1 MFNLFKNKN
10 QPPLQSSGVLRVIG
24 DRSSGKTTYMAS
36 LARWPNADPDNP
48 VQAVTAVNE
57 GGEDL
62 LSKAQNILEQGLE
75 LERTPLETTVS
86 DVNDCT
92 LQITL
97 KEKKIGS
104 KLLNLNI
111 SSKDYSG
118 EFFDDLLHRGKNT
131 QLDDYLEDCLQCNGI
146 MFLVD
151 GSSRRKD
158 LEYANGLDKLLLA
171 LDRNDLGGSKRRI
184 ALVLNKCEQSDL
196 WVNRDKPAF
205 LASARFPQVCRKLQ
219 SWQQMGG
226 GDIEFFTASAFGML
240 GSKYPEP
247 NVNLL
252 TKTRGGVTAVIK
264 NPKLWRP
271 FGLVAPIY
279 WLCTGSRHQELD
291 HV

>member
-10 QPPLQSSGVLRVIG
+10 QTPLQSSAVLRIIG
-24 DRSSGKTTYMAS
+24 DRTSGKTTYMAS
-36 LARWPNADPDNP
+36 LARWPNADPDSP
-48 VQAVTAVNE
+48 VQAVTAVDE
-57 GGEDL
+57 GGEEL
-62 LSKAQNILEQGLE
+62 LSKAQNILEQGLQ
-75 LERTPLETTVS
+75 LEQTDLSKNVS
-86 DVNDCT
+86 EVKDCT

-97 KEKKIGS
+97 KEKKLGA
-104 KLLNLNI
+104 KLLNLNV
-111 SSKDYSG
+111 SSKDYAG
-118 EFFDDLLHRGKNT
+118 EFFTDLLHKVKDPL
-131 QLDDYLEDCLQCNGI
+131 LDEYLEDCLQCNGI
-146 MFLVD
+146 LFLVD

-171 LDRNDLGGSKRRI
+171 LDRNDLGASKRRI

-226 GDIEFFTASAFGML
+226 GEIEFFTASAFGML

-252 TKTRGGVTAVIK
+252 SRNRGGVTEVIK

-279 WLCTGSRHQELD
+279 WLCTGSSHPELD
-291 HV
+291 KV

>member
-1 MFNLFKNKN
+1 M
-10 QPPLQSSGVLRVIG
+10 
-24 DRSSGKTTYMAS
+24 
-36 LARWPNADPDNP
+36 
-48 VQAVTAVNE
+48 
-57 GGEDL
+57 
-62 LSKAQNILEQGLE
+62 
-75 LERTPLETTVS
+75 
-86 DVNDCT
+86 
-92 LQITL
+92 QISL

-104 KLLNLNI
+104 PLFNLNI

-118 EFFDDLLHRGKNT
+118 EFFDDLLHQSQNP
-131 QLDDYLEDCLQCNGI
+131 QLEEYLEDCLQANGI

-171 LDRNDLGGSKRRI
+171 LDRNDIGGSKRRI

-196 WVNRDKPAF
+196 WVNRDKPGF

-226 GDIEFFTASAFGML
+226 GEIEFFTASAFGML
-240 GSKYPEP
+240 GNKYPEP

-252 TKTRGGVTAVIK
+252 NRSRGGVRAVIK

-279 WLCTGSRHQELD
+279 WLAKGSRHPQLD

>member
-10 QPPLQSSGVLRVIG
+10 QTPLQSSAVLRVIG
-24 DRSSGKTTYMAS
+24 DRTSGKTTYMAS
-36 LARWPNADPDNP
+36 LARWPNADPDSP
-48 VQAVTAVNE
+48 VQAVTAVDE
-57 GGEDL
+57 GGKEL
-62 LSKAQNILEQGLE
+62 LSKAQNILEQGLQ
-75 LERTPLETTVS
+75 LEQTDLSKNVS
-86 DVNDCT
+86 EVKDCT

-97 KEKKIGS
+97 KEKKLGA
-104 KLLNLNI
+104 KLLNLNV
-111 SSKDYSG
+111 SSKDYAG
-118 EFFDDLLHRGKNT
+118 EFFTDLLHKVKDPLLNE
-131 QLDDYLEDCLQCNGI
+131 YLEDFLQFNVI
-146 MFLVD
+146 LFLVD

-226 GDIEFFTASAFGML
+226 GEIEFFAASAFGML

-252 TKTRGGVTAVIK
+252 SRSRGGVTAVIK

-279 WLCTGSRHQELD
+279 WLCTGSRHPELD
-291 HV
+291 KG

>member
-1 MFNLFKNKN
+1 MLNLFKKKN
-10 QPPLQSSGVLRVIG
+10 QPPLQSSVVLRVIG
-24 DRSSGKTTYMAS
+24 DRASGKTTYMAS
-36 LARWPNADPDNP
+36 LARWPNADPDSP
-48 VQAVTAVNE
+48 VQAVTAVDE

-62 LSKAQNILEQGLE
+62 ISKAQNILEQGLE
-75 LERTPLETTVS
+75 LERTYLENISQVT
-86 DVNDCT
+86 DCT

-97 KEKKIGS
+97 KEKKINS
-104 KLLNLNI
+104 PLFNLNI

-118 EFFDDLLHRGKNT
+118 EFFDDLLHQGKNP
-131 QLDDYLEDCLQCNGI
+131 QLEEYLEDCLQANGI

-171 LDRNDLGGSKRRI
+171 LDRNDINGSKRRI

-196 WVNRDKPAF
+196 WVNRDKPGF

-219 SWQQMGG
+219 AWQQMGG
-226 GDIEFFTASAFGML
+226 GEIEFFTASAFGML
-240 GSKYPEP
+240 GNKYPEP

-252 TKTRGGVTAVIK
+252 NRSRGGVRAVIK

-279 WLCTGSRHQELD
+279 WLAKGSRHPELD

>member
-10 QPPLQSSGVLRVIG
+10 QPPLQSSAVLRIIG
-24 DRSSGKTTYMAS
+24 DRTSGKTTYMAS
-36 LARWPNADPDNP
+36 LARWPNADPDSP
-48 VQAVTAVNE
+48 VQAVTAVDE

-62 LSKAQNILEQGLE
+62 INKAQNILEQGLQ
-75 LERTPLETTVS
+75 LEQTDLSKNVS
-86 DVNDCT
+86 EVKDCT

-97 KEKKIGS
+97 KEKKLGA
-104 KLLNLNI
+104 KLLNLNV
-111 SSKDYSG
+111 SSKDYAG
-118 EFFDDLLHRGKNT
+118 EFFTDLLHKVKDPL
-131 QLDDYLEDCLQCNGI
+131 LDEYLEDCLQCNGI
-146 MFLVD
+146 LFLVD
-151 GSSRRKD
+151 GNSRRKD

-226 GDIEFFTASAFGML
+226 GNIEFFAASAFGML

-252 TKTRGGVTAVIK
+252 SRNRGGVTAVIK

-279 WLCTGSRHQELD
+279 WLCTGSRHPELD
-291 HV
+291 KG

>member
-1 MFNLFKNKN
+1 MLNLFKKQN
-10 QPPLQSSGVLRVIG
+10 QPPLQSSVVLRVIG
-24 DRSSGKTTYMAS
+24 DRASGKTSYMAS
-36 LARWPNADPDNP
+36 LARWPNADPDSP
-48 VQAVTAVNE
+48 VQAVTAVDE

-62 LSKAQNILEQGLE
+62 IAKAQNILEQGLE
-75 LERTPLETTVS
+75 LEKTRLENIS
-86 DVNDCT
+86 HLPDCT
-92 LQITL
+92 LQISL

-104 KLLNLNI
+104 PLFNLNI

-118 EFFDDLLHRGKNT
+118 EFFDDLLHQSQNP
-131 QLDDYLEDCLQCNGI
+131 QLEEYLEDCLQANGI

-171 LDRNDLGGSKRRI
+171 LDRNDINGSKRRI

-196 WVNRDKPAF
+196 WVNRDKPGF

-226 GDIEFFTASAFGML
+226 GEIEFFTASAFGML
-240 GSKYPEP
+240 GNKYPEP

-252 TKTRGGVTAVIK
+252 NRSRGGVRAVIK

-279 WLCTGSRHQELD
+279 WLAKGSRHPQLD

>member
-1 MFNLFKNKN
+1 MLNLFKSKN
-10 QPPLQSSGVLRVIG
+10 QTPLQSSVVLRVIG
-24 DRSSGKTTYMAS
+24 DRASGKTTYMAS
-36 LARWPNADPDNP
+36 LARWPNADPNSP
-48 VQAVTAVNE
+48 VQAVTAVDE
-57 GGEDL
+57 GGEEL
-62 LSKAQNILEQGLE
+62 ISKAQNILEQGLE
-75 LERTPLETTVS
+75 FEKTKLENISQVT
-86 DVNDCT
+86 DCT

-104 KLLNLNI
+104 PLFNLNI

-118 EFFDDLLHRGKNT
+118 EFFDDLLHQSQNS
-131 QLDDYLEDCLQCNGI
+131 QLEEYLEDCLQANGI

-171 LDRNDLGGSKRRI
+171 LDRNDITGSKRRI

-196 WVNRDKPAF
+196 WVNRDKPGF

-219 SWQQMGG
+219 AWQQMGG
-226 GDIEFFTASAFGML
+226 GEIEFFTASAFGML
-240 GSKYPEP
+240 GNKYPEP

-252 TKTRGGVTAVIK
+252 NRSRGGVRAVIK
-264 NPKLWRP
+264 NPRLWRP

-279 WLCTGSRHQELD
+279 WLAKGSRHPELD

>member
-1 MFNLFKNKN
+1 MLNLFKSKN
-10 QPPLQSSGVLRVIG
+10 QTPLQSSVVLRVIG
-24 DRSSGKTTYMAS
+24 DRASGKTTYMAS
-36 LARWPNADPDNP
+36 LARWPNADPNSP
-48 VQAVTAVNE
+48 VQAVTAVDE

-62 LSKAQNILEQGLE
+62 INKAQNILEQGLQ
-75 LERTPLETTVS
+75 LEPNKLENISEVT
-86 DVNDCT
+86 NCT
-92 LQITL
+92 LQISL

-104 KLLNLNI
+104 PLFNLNI
-111 SSKDYSG
+111 SSRDYSG
-118 EFFDDLLHRGKNT
+118 EFFSDLLHQSQNP
-131 QLDDYLEDCLQCNGI
+131 QLEEYLEDCLQANGI

-171 LDRNDLGGSKRRI
+171 LDRNDITGSKRRI

-196 WVNRDKPAF
+196 WVNRDKPGF

-219 SWQQMGG
+219 AWQQMGG
-226 GDIEFFTASAFGML
+226 GEIEFFTASAFGML
-240 GSKYPEP
+240 GNKYPEP

-252 TKTRGGVTAVIK
+252 NRSRGGVRAVIK

-279 WLCTGSRHQELD
+279 WLAKGSRHPELD